1 MEGELEIIDT
11 QQFIDM
17 DIYTPRGSKLVK
29 GYGEGV
35 MCRVLIARLPS
46 CPRFFYDEDW
56 LKRQPHKFQDLI
68 PRENFIWYNILGW
81 HYARK

>member
-46 CPRFFYDEDW
+46 CPRFSMMKTGSRGNPISF
-56 LKRQPHKFQDLI
+56 KT
-68 PRENFIWYNILGW
+68 
-81 HYARK
+81 